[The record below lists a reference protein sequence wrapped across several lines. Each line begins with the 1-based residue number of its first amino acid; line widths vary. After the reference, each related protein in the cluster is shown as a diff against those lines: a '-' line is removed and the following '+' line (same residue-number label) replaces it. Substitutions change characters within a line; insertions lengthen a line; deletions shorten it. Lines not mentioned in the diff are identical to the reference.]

1 MWDPQAGKPD
11 VGFRT
16 FTTVGE
22 LLCYYWSP
30 VFGSPT
36 WQVWEFDFIVIVP
49 LLPSRYSF
57 FDFGRTVSFYGGSS
71 ILLSMA
77 VEQLSKGRHWNPP
90 KKPKQTKKNTT
101 SKDKEAAIR

>member
-1 MWDPQAGKPD
+1 

-77 VEQLSKGRHWNPP
+77 VDHAILVFSQ
-90 KKPKQTKKNTT
+90 QTSRRPLNLF
-101 SKDKEAAIR
+101 